1 MISLHRVAANGV
13 IKVADFGLTE
23 DMYQR
28 KYFRQESNVR
38 LPIKWMAIESIHDMV
53 FSEKSDVV
61 SISMVVTYVITLC
74 MQWSFGVTCWE
85 VFSLGRSPYP
95 AMGPTEVV
103 VFLDGGS
110 RLKTPNNMTCSEET

>member
-1 MISLHRVAANGV
+1 M
-13 IKVADFGLTE
+13 ADFGLTE

-61 SISMVVTYVITLC
+61 SYYSSEILGNNEYGYVLC
-74 MQWSFGVTCWE
+74 LYIMQWSFGVTCWE
-85 VFSLGRSPYP
+85 VFSLGRTPYP
-95 AMGPTEVV
+95 AMGPSEVV
-103 VFLDGGS
+103 DYLDGGS
-110 RLKTPNNMTCSEET
+110 RLKIPNNTTCSEAM